1 MLTGYYKFLFTCFPL
16 IATPAFADFLPP
28 NDLHLED
35 SLLRA
40 SNVSEQD
47 FNDVIDEVEA
57 IYGPMIKETHGATLA
72 VKRLWTNNTVNASAM
87 QLGKTWN
94 VNMYGGLAR
103 RPEVTRDGFT
113 LVLCHE
119 LGHHLAGYPFSAQWA
134 ANEGQ
139 SDYFATLSCGKVLW
153 KNQRSKNEEARE
165 VIPALPKAQCDAV
178 WRSRDDQ
185 NLCYR
190 LMMASKSIA
199 DLAGSKGLKK
209 VSWDTPD
216 TNMVSK
222 TYNGH
227 PQGQCRLDTMMAGA
241 ICDLEFD
248 MTLIPGKDL
257 GSKRNS
263 PEAEMISAKHTCTQ
277 YMKYELGYR
286 PGCWF
291 KSAL

>member
-1 MLTGYYKFLFTCFPL
+1 MLTGYYKFLFTCLPL
-16 IATPAFADFLPP
+16 VASPAFGDFLPP

-40 SNVSEQD
+40 SNVTEED
-47 FNDVIDEVEA
+47 FNDVIDQVEA
-57 IYGPMIKETHGATLA
+57 IYGPMIKETHGATLK
-72 VKRLWTNNTVNASAM
+72 VNRLWTNNTVNASAM
-87 QLGKTWN
+87 QMFKTWN

-103 RPEVTRDGFT
+103 RPEVTVDGFT

-119 LGHHLAGYPFSAQWA
+119 LGHHLGGYPFSAQWA

-153 KNQRSKNEEARE
+153 KNQRSRNEEARE
-165 VIPALPKAQCDAV
+165 LIPALPKAQCDAV
-178 WRSRDDQ
+178 WTNRDDQ

-190 LMMASKSIA
+190 LMLASKSIA
-199 DLAGSKGLKK
+199 DLAGSKGAGK
-209 VSWDTPD
+209 VEWDTPD
-216 TNMVSK
+216 TKFVSK

-227 PQGQCRLDTMMAGA
+227 PQSQCRLDTMMAGA

-277 YMKYELGYR
+277 YMKYDLGYR

>member
-16 IATPAFADFLPP
+16 MAAPAFGDFLPP

-35 SLLRA
+35 SLLRE

-57 IYGPMIKETHGATLA
+57 IYGPIIMETHGATLA
-72 VKRLWTNNTVNASAM
+72 VKRLWTNNIVNASAM
-87 QLGKTWN
+87 QLGRTWS

-119 LGHHLAGYPFSAQWA
+119 LGHHLAGYPFSARWA

-153 KNQRSKNEEARE
+153 KNQGSKNEEARE
-165 VIPALPKAQCDAV
+165 IIPALPKAHCDSV

-199 DLAGSKGLKK
+199 DLAASTSLKK
-209 VSWDTPD
+209 VSWDTTD
-216 TNMVSK
+216 TNTVSK

-227 PQGQCRLDTMMAGA
+227 PEGQCRLDTMMAGA

-263 PEAEMISAKHTCTQ
+263 PEAEMISTKHTCTQ
-277 YMKYELGYR
+277 YMNYELGYR